1 MITKINRNDYFDKDI
16 VDIYVDTENELL
28 QLTDIPHATKAYVIQ
43 TKKIKILNGDG
54 QWVEMIFG
62 NSEGSGSSS
71 EESSDVFIVNITPEY
86 NSETSQTTYTFS
98 ATYQEII
105 EAINANKH
113 VIGWKMYLNSAS
125 NLSCIKEKCFT
136 DVDTIYDSE
145 WGDVYAVSFS
155 RTEFINSKIRTEIYT
170 ISQNNSV
177 NYTVREAQIS

>member
-16 VDIYVDTENELL
+16 VDIYVDTEDELL

-43 TKKIKILNGDG
+43 TKKIKILNGDD

-71 EESSDVFIVNITPEY
+71 EESSDVFIVNIIPEY
-86 NSETSQTTYTFS
+86 NSETNQTIYTSS
-98 ATYQEII
+98 ATFQEII

-113 VIGWKMYLNSAS
+113 VIGWEMYPESAS
-125 NLSCIKEKCFT
+125 GLLCMKARCFA
-136 DVDTIYDSE
+136 DVSSIYDGE
-145 WGDVYAVSFS
+145 WGDIWAIRFS
-155 RTEFINSKIRTEIYT
+155 RTEFINSKIKTETYT
-170 ISQNNSV
+170 ISNSGV